1 MEDGNSISS
10 RIASMLGM
18 RQDLKT
24 SNENTRQNLTTTLND
39 YTYRLNKLKKTEQ
52 GLTTLGAMMEEGKLK
67 KSSAFF
73 KYYIWLGL
81 AICILMVAIR
91 QLKK

>member
-1 MEDGNSISS
+1 MEDGNSISG
-10 RIASMLGM
+10 RIANILGL
-18 RQDLKT
+18 RQDLKVNNDDIRTDLT
-24 SNENTRQNLTTTLND
+24 STLSE
-39 YTYRLNKLKKTEQ
+39 YQRELALLKKDEQ
-52 GLTTLGAMMEEGKLK
+52 DLSTIKAMMEDGKLNK
-67 KSSAFF
+67 RSATY